1 MLRTILA
8 VQISNSCPSNVK
20 SKPFIDYMPRD
31 YPAFATCSRPEVSL
45 GGLDAAADLGE
56 IFVEQDQVLTD
67 LKINAEASD
76 VAMKV
81 QTYEIERLKKQ
92 VETTETLLHQLL
104 SSHLG

>member
-1 MLRTILA
+1 MLRTIFP

-31 YPAFATCSRPEVSL
+31 YPTSATCSTPEVSL

-56 IFVEQDQVLTD
+56 IFVERDQVLTD
-67 LKINAEASD
+67 LKIKAEASD

-81 QTYEIERLKKQ
+81 QTDEIERLKKQ
-92 VETTETLLHQLL
+92 VETTETLLRQLL

>member
-8 VQISNSCPSNVK
+8 VQISNSCPNVK
-20 SKPFIDYMPRD
+20 SKPFIDYMPQD

-56 IFVEQDQVLTD
+56 IFVEHDQVLTD
-67 LKINAEASD
+67 LKIKAEASD

-81 QTYEIERLKKQ
+81 QTNETERLKKQ
-92 VETTETLLHQLL
+92 VETTETLLRQLL
-104 SSHLG
+104 SPRLR